1 MKSLSIL
8 MLAKYRT
15 NKIYCGSVFST
26 DKEKTILSKIVSVQF
41 HSVVFIYGQ
50 IATAIASRHFIL

>member
-26 DKEKTILSKIVSVQF
+26 DVMIHRDKLKTILSKIVSVQF
-41 HSVVFIYGQ
+41 Y
-50 IATAIASRHFIL
+50 